1 MRFFGCLILLAGLA
15 LLGVGCGPK
24 RSFDGPTVDAFTG
37 RLTHNGKQVSFP
49 EGKEVTL
56 KVIHEKGT
64 SFYIPIKSDGT
75 FEIGWMPIGKYGAV
89 MELERPGLGR
99 KGKSMYNVPGGLS
112 IQEGQTEYTIE
123 LGKDWKP

>member
-15 LLGVGCGPK
+15 LVGVGCGPK

-49 EGKEVTL
+49 EDKQVIL

-64 SFYIPIKSDGT
+64 SFGIPIKSDGT
-75 FEIGWMPIGKYGAV
+75 FQIGWMPIGKYGAV
-89 MELERPGLGR
+89 MERPGPGG